1 MGSIPIVNFL
11 LEAGADVTLV
21 NNRGL
26 TPLQVRK
33 KIVFNILM
41 EYHSF
46 VFCTQCAR
54 LERREPLLG
63 PLKSASNRIVAE
75 RIQRI
80 EQAYLSAITIFG
92 FQYHKN
98 KDAQVLVLTF
108 PLSKLL

>member
-1 MGSIPIVNFL
+1 
-11 LEAGADVTLV
+11 
-21 NNRGL
+21 
-26 TPLQVRK
+26 
-33 KIVFNILM
+33 M

-92 FQYHKN
+92 FQSHKN
-98 KDAQVLVLTF
+98 DISIIEIAIKIAYQIEF
-108 PLSKLL
+108 RISRLLE